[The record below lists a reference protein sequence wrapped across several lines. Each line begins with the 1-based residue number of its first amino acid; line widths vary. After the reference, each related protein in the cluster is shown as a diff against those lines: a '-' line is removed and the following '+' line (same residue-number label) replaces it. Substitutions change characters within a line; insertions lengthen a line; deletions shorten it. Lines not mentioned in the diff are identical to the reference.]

1 MKIPPHRPVKRPGAN
16 AQPEIEMK
24 SDLFAFLP
32 VRRDGRMSLKSP
44 RYHDAT
50 ETVLIA
56 CAVAG
61 LLSVLITY
69 TMSAATLYAL
79 LQWVVLVGLP
89 VLIAYG
95 VYRFYRRH
103 DARQRKLAER
113 K

>member
-1 MKIPPHRPVKRPGAN
+1 
-16 AQPEIEMK
+16 
-24 SDLFAFLP
+24 
-32 VRRDGRMSLKSP
+32 MSLKNP
-44 RYHDAT
+44 RYHDTT

-56 CAVAG
+56 CAVAC

-79 LQWVVLVGLP
+79 LKWVVLLGLP

-103 DARQRKLAER
+103 DAHQRELTER
-113 K
+113 E